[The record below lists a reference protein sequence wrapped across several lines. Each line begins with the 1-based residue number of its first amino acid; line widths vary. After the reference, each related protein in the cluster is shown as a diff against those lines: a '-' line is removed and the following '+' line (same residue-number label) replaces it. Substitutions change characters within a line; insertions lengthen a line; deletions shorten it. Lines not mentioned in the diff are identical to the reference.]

1 MTEPSLPPPG
11 WYPDPSGAAMQ
22 RYFDGTDPS
31 DMAGHDVE
39 PLRGLVAASGLPGA
53 VAALAR
59 PLAPGGLLVL
69 GLHAGAARIR
79 HALRPLISWGE
90 SFQQDS
96 GAVCA
101 AGSRIHVCDRCE
113 KRPSRVNSQQANRSK
128 APALNQPDGVLD
140 LTSAPHTPLNRLR
153 QQWREKR
160 PTFGAIATIPSIQTV
175 QIMARSGIDWII
187 VDLEHGPIDL
197 GSAHAMITATSGTP
211 CVPMVR
217 IAANEP
223 WLAKAPMD
231 LGALGIN
238 FPMICSRADAEK
250 AVRSV
255 RYPPKGDRLW
265 GPFHAPFR
273 WGVSMPDYMATV
285 DDDMICMIT
294 IEHVEAV
301 NRIDEIMA
309 TPGIDLAV
317 IGPGDLATSI
327 NKRGLPDDPQVVALM
342 QRAEEGILKSGVPI
356 GGVARTAEQANQ
368 MIERG
373 YLALAL
379 GFDWSLFQRGIAA
392 SFAGIKR

>member
-1 MTEPSLPPPG
+1 
-11 WYPDPSGAAMQ
+11 
-22 RYFDGTDPS
+22 
-31 DMAGHDVE
+31 
-39 PLRGLVAASGLPGA
+39 
-53 VAALAR
+53 
-59 PLAPGGLLVL
+59 
-69 GLHAGAARIR
+69 
-79 HALRPLISWGE
+79 
-90 SFQQDS
+90 
-96 GAVCA
+96 
-101 AGSRIHVCDRCE
+101 
-113 KRPSRVNSQQANRSK
+113 
-128 APALNQPDGVLD
+128 
-140 LTSAPHTPLNRLR
+140 LTSATPAPLNRLR
-153 QQWREKR
+153 QLWREGR

-175 QIMARSGIDWII
+175 QIMARSGMDWII

-238 FPMICSRADAEK
+238 FPMICSRTDAEK

-255 RYPPKGDRLW
+255 RYPPNGDRLW

-273 WGVSMPDYMATV
+273 WGVSMPDYMATA

-301 NRIDEIMA
+301 ERIDEIMA

-327 NKRGLPDDPQVVALM
+327 NKRGLPDDPEVLALM
-342 QRAEEGILKSGVPI
+342 ARAEAGVLKSGVPI
-356 GGVARTAEQANQ
+356 GGVARTAEQANR

-373 YLALAL
+373 YVALAL

-392 SFAGIKR
+392 SFEGIKR

>member
-1 MTEPSLPPPG
+1 
-11 WYPDPSGAAMQ
+11 
-22 RYFDGTDPS
+22 
-31 DMAGHDVE
+31 
-39 PLRGLVAASGLPGA
+39 
-53 VAALAR
+53 
-59 PLAPGGLLVL
+59 
-69 GLHAGAARIR
+69 
-79 HALRPLISWGE
+79 
-90 SFQQDS
+90 
-96 GAVCA
+96 
-101 AGSRIHVCDRCE
+101 
-113 KRPSRVNSQQANRSK
+113 
-128 APALNQPDGVLD
+128 
-140 LTSAPHTPLNRLR
+140 LTSAKPAPLNRLR
-153 QQWREKR
+153 QLWREGR
-160 PTFGAIATIPSIQTV
+160 PTLGAIATIPSIQTV
-175 QIMARSGIDWII
+175 QIMARSGMDWII

-273 WGVSMPDYMATV
+273 WGVSMADYMATA

-301 NRIDEIMA
+301 ERIDEIM
-309 TPGIDLAV
+309 TTSGIDLAV

-327 NKRGLPDDPQVVALM
+327 NKRGLPDDPEVVALM
-342 QRAEEGILKSGVPI
+342 KRAEAGILRSGVPI
-356 GGVARTAEQANQ
+356 GGVARTAEQANR

-373 YLALAL
+373 YVALAL

-392 SFAGIKR
+392 SFEGIKR

>member
-1 MTEPSLPPPG
+1 MTT
-11 WYPDPSGAAMQ
+11 A
-22 RYFDGTDPS
+22 
-31 DMAGHDVE
+31 
-39 PLRGLVAASGLPGA
+39 
-53 VAALAR
+53 
-59 PLAPGGLLVL
+59 
-69 GLHAGAARIR
+69 
-79 HALRPLISWGE
+79 
-90 SFQQDS
+90 
-96 GAVCA
+96 
-101 AGSRIHVCDRCE
+101 
-113 KRPSRVNSQQANRSK
+113 K
-128 APALNQPDGVLD
+128 PA
-140 LTSAPHTPLNRLR
+140 PLNRLR
-153 QQWREKR
+153 QQWREGR

-231 LGALGIN
+231 IGALGIN

-273 WGVSMPDYMATV
+273 WGVSMADYMATA

-301 NRIDEIMA
+301 ERIDEIMA

-327 NKRGLPDDPQVVALM
+327 DKRGLPDDPEVHGADGAGRGRHPEERRADRRRRANRRTGQSDDRARLSRAGAGFRLVA
-342 QRAEEGILKSGVPI
+342 VP
-356 GGVARTAEQANQ
+356 ARH
-368 MIERG
+368 RG
-373 YLALAL
+373 EL
-379 GFDWSLFQRGIAA
+379 
-392 SFAGIKR
+392 